1 MSPFTLAEFTN
12 IHPRFY
18 HMSSDGAWRSLN
30 RHGLLST
37 SAVLDLAGIAGQQ
50 RDRLERHRRLESVT
64 LTIAGEDFVLR
75 DQKPL
80 NEAKLGACLV
90 DMTVS
95 EWLFMLN
102 QKVFFWPSQRRCEEL
117 LGAKA
122 YRDTWHTVIEVDSTA
137 LLKLHDV
144 TLSPINSGA
153 VLYEPPKRG
162 SFTFSSIEHF
172 PVDRYRKRG
181 RAKMVAEVSVEHS
194 VPEVGAMATRYWRAR
209 REDWVRL

>member
-1 MSPFTLAEFTN
+1 M
-12 IHPRFY
+12 
-18 HMSSDGAWRSLN
+18 
-30 RHGLLST
+30 
-37 SAVLDLAGIAGQQ
+37 AVHVEPEG
-50 RDRLERHRRLESVT
+50 
-64 LTIAGEDFVLR
+64 
-75 DQKPL
+75 
-80 NEAKLGACLV
+80 
-90 DMTVS
+90 
-95 EWLFMLN
+95 
-102 QKVFFWPSQRRCEEL
+102 VFFWPSQRRCEEL

-144 TLSPINSGA
+144 TLSPMNSGA

-172 PVDRYRKRG
+172 PLDRYRKRG

-209 REDWVRL
+209 REDCVRL